1 MYSNEV
7 KFQVENARVGQ
18 FYNSKISI
26 SSAHDFNKIRFKAES
41 FRFGKHDF
49 YFDEESQTVRGEPE
63 HAEEFEFTFQYSM
76 DNATHSGRCK
86 LNIIPDPRSLWKVLE
101 PEAGQPFI
109 KDHTDQRL
117 ISTEKFDLIAA
128 SRRGRSHEHA
138 GTFRDDDFSLFYIP
152 DTEWSVIT
160 VADGAGS
167 AIYSREGSRIAV
179 DIVE

>member
-7 KFQVENARVGQ
+7 KFKLKMRVSDS
-18 FYNSKISI
+18 FII
-26 SSAHDFNKIRFKAES
+26 LRFQLVQHMTS
-41 FRFGKHDF
+41 TRFDLKQKVLDLEKYDF

-109 KDHTDQRL
+109 KDHTDQ
-117 ISTEKFDLIAA
+117 
-128 SRRGRSHEHA
+128 H
-138 GTFRDDDFSLFYIP
+138 YIYGK
-152 DTEWSVIT
+152 I
-160 VADGAGS
+160 
-167 AIYSREGSRIAV
+167 
-179 DIVE
+179 